1 MLPVLTVNRSFLYE
15 FMDAETPCAA
25 LGLVE
30 ESRRQSGLVALHLDE
45 DVPSEV
51 TAKGVRFGHSLLGG
65 DSFEVIHFAFE
76 FYGFRTW
83 NLLINP
89 NNPLV
94 QAVLTHMIEDEDYF
108 FFALSADGRA
118 TTFRSQVGQDLL
130 LYVKANLPRLEAS
143 TTTET
148 QYDLAC
154 LSFVRNPRPPGAL
167 LNWVCRDKTEYLD
180 LSMDRLELNP
190 VERGETG

>member
-30 ESRRQSGLVALHLDE
+30 ENGRQSGLVALHLNE
-45 DVPSEV
+45 DVPPEV
-51 TAKGVRFGHSLLGG
+51 MARGVRFGHSLLGG
-65 DSFEVIHFAFE
+65 DAFEVIHFAFE

-94 QAVLTHMIEDEDYF
+94 QAVLQRMLEDEDYF
-108 FFALSADGRA
+108 FFTLSTDGRA

-130 LYVKANLPRLEAS
+130 YVKANLPRLQAS

-154 LSFVRNPRPPGAL
+154 LSFAGDPRPPGAL

-180 LSMDRLELNP
+180 LSTDRLELNP
-190 VERGETG
+190 VERGGTA

>member
-15 FMDAETPCAA
+15 FTDAEPPCGA

-30 ESRRQSGLVALHLDE
+30 ESGRQSGFVALHLDE
-45 DVPSEV
+45 DIPSEV
-51 TAKGVRFGHSLLGG
+51 TARGFRFGHSLLGG

-94 QAVLTHMIEDEDYF
+94 QAVLRRMLEDEDYF
-108 FFALSADGRA
+108 FFALSAGGRA
-118 TTFRSQVGQDLL
+118 TTFRSEVGQDVL
-130 LYVKANLPRLEAS
+130 LYVKANLSRLQHS
-143 TTTET
+143 TTTEI

-154 LSFVRNPRPPGAL
+154 LSFAGNPTPPGAL

-180 LSMDRLELNP
+180 LSTDRLELNP
-190 VERGETG
+190 V

>member
-1 MLPVLTVNRSFLYE
+1 MLPALTVNRSFLYE

-51 TAKGVRFGHSLLGG
+51 TARGVRFGHSLLGG

-94 QAVLTHMIEDEDYF
+94 QAVLTRMLEDADYF

-154 LSFVRNPRPPGAL
+154 LSFARNPRPPGAL
-167 LNWVCRDKTEYLD
+167 LNWACRDKTEYLD

>member
-1 MLPVLTVNRSFLYE
+1 MPSP
-15 FMDAETPCAA
+15 PCAA

-30 ESRRQSGLVALHLDE
+30 EGGRQSGFVALHLDANI
-45 DVPSEV
+45 PAEV
-51 TAKGVRFGHSLLGG
+51 TARGVRFGHSLVGG

-94 QAVLTHMIEDEDYF
+94 QAVLGRMLEDEDYF
-108 FFALSADGRA
+108 FFTLSADGRA
-118 TTFRSQVGQDLL
+118 TTFRSQVRQDLL
-130 LYVKANLPRLEAS
+130 LYVKANLSRLRCS

-154 LSFVRNPRPPGAL
+154 LSFARNPRPPGTL
-167 LNWVCRDKTEYLD
+167 PNWVCRDKTEYLD
-180 LSMDRLELNP
+180 LSTDRLELNP
-190 VERGETG
+190 VERGGSG

>member
-1 MLPVLTVNRSFLYE
+1 M
-15 FMDAETPCAA
+15 
-25 LGLVE
+25 
-30 ESRRQSGLVALHLDE
+30 
-45 DVPSEV
+45 
-51 TAKGVRFGHSLLGG
+51 TARGFRFGHSLLGS
-65 DSFEVIHFAFE
+65 DAFEVIHLAFA

-94 QAVLTHMIEDEDYF
+94 QAVLTRMLEDEDYF
-108 FFALSADGRA
+108 FFALSSSGRA
-118 TTFRSQVGQDLL
+118 TAFRSEMGQDVLF
-130 LYVKANLPRLEAS
+130 YVKANLPRLRHS

-154 LSFVRNPRPPGAL
+154 LAFASNPTPPGAR

-180 LSMDRLELNP
+180 LNTDRLELNP
-190 VERGETG
+190 VERGGTG